1 MSNGDS
7 YALTTPLITKSD
19 GGKFGK
25 TEDGNIW
32 LDPERTSPYKFYQ
45 FWINVADDDAI
56 KFIKL
61 FSLKSE
67 DEINEFIK
75 NHEKEPHL
83 RILQNALADE
93 ITQIVHDKNALDV
106 AKSTSNILF
115 GKSTRDDFNALSEEM
130 MESIST
136 AVPCIKIKRS
146 DLSNDLKTILTESC
160 EFKIFSSKSEVIRM
174 IKNNGLMINKEKII
188 DDQYVMSDN
197 LHFKKYLLIQKGKK
211 NYTFI
216 IVE

>member
-1 MSNGDS
+1 MNSLDLDNA
-7 YALTTPLITKSD
+7 YITDIK
-19 GGKFGK
+19 
-25 TEDGNIW
+25 
-32 LDPERTSPYKFYQ
+32 Q
-45 FWINVADDDAI
+45 DDDAI
-56 KFIKL
+56 KFIKI

-136 AVPCIKIKRS
+136 RS
-146 DLSNDLKTILTESC
+146 SYIL
-160 EFKIFSSKSEVIRM
+160 F
-174 IKNNGLMINKEKII
+174 
-188 DDQYVMSDN
+188 
-197 LHFKKYLLIQKGKK
+197 
-211 NYTFI
+211 
-216 IVE
+216 